1 MSKHTSDD
9 NTTETGTAVA
19 EPAKA
24 ETNPDVSQFAE
35 RFGKRNRVTVPDPFN
50 IATDLLAGVRLF
62 ESKHDGQM
70 AISFDQKP
78 SEAVLEMIKDAG
90 YRWQPAHKVW
100 AHPIKPESAMSTRI
114 EAEQL
119 YQEVRHLIRREKGI
133 EAEQEL
139 PL

>member
-1 MSKHTSDD
+1 MSKHTPDD
-9 NTTETGTAVA
+9 NSTQTGTAVA

-35 RFGKRNRVTVPDPFN
+35 RFGKRNRVTVPDPFG

-70 AISFDQKP
+70 AISFDEKP

-90 YRWQPAHKVW
+90 YRWKPAQKVW
-100 AHPIKPESAMSTRI
+100 AHPVKRESAMSTRI

-119 YQEVRHLIRREKGI
+119 YQEVRHLIRHEKGM

-139 PL
+139 PF

>member
-1 MSKHTSDD
+1 MSKHTPDD
-9 NTTETGTAVA
+9 NSTETGTPVA

-35 RFGKRNRVTVPDPFN
+35 RFGKRNRVTVPDPFG

-100 AHPIKPESAMSTRI
+100 AHPVKPESAMSTRI

-139 PL
+139 PF